1 MKNRDI
7 LLPAVELSV
16 LTNSRL
22 PIILKPVEN
31 LFPLQAIAK
40 LVNFGFVDDISVD
53 QIVVT
58 GKL

>member
-1 MKNRDI
+1 M
-7 LLPAVELSV
+7 

-22 PIILKPVEN
+22 PIILKPVLN